1 MKIEENYKPTYREVS
16 LKEWVNE
23 MFDDPDILEGTEEE
37 MFKNFIE
44 SVKDLALKEDLKEL
58 KTNKKEVIEILKTL
72 KKKQC
77 EKVYDDLV
85 NAFYNA
91 IDNVDIYYD
100 YDIICPDEKVIDKA
114 KREAII
120 KLYNKYCG

>member
-16 LKEWVNE
+16 LKEWINE

-44 SVKDLALKEDLKEL
+44 SVEDLALKEDIKEL
-58 KTNKKEVIEILKTL
+58 KTNKKEVIEILKTF

-91 IDNVDIYYD
+91 IDNVDVYYN
-100 YDIICPDEKVIDKA
+100 YDIICPDEKAIDKA

-120 KLYNKYCG
+120 KLYNKYCE